1 MARDDEAIV
10 QAFRNYV
17 QAFQSLE
24 ARAPV
29 PYCQLPCLFI
39 SDQGVRVMANAGEL
53 QAFIAGLMES
63 LKARGFSRS
72 EVADMRV
79 NQMSENI
86 ALVSVR
92 RIRYKTDGSEL
103 ERLGETYTFRKIDND
118 WKVLAAMVQD
128 PDVILEPD
136 RTRRAP
142 DASRA

>member
-1 MARDDEAIV
+1 MARDEEAIV
-10 QAFRNYV
+10 QTFRKYV
-17 QAFQSLE
+17 QTFQSLE
-24 ARAPV
+24 APALV

-39 SDQGVRVMANAGEL
+39 SNQGVRVMANAGEL
-53 QAFIAGLMES
+53 QVFIAGLMTS

-103 ERLGETYTFRKIDND
+103 ERLGETYTFRKIDSD
-118 WKVLAAMVQD
+118 WKVLAALVHD
-128 PDVILEPD
+128 PDVIL
-136 RTRRAP
+136 RT
-142 DASRA
+142 D

>member
-1 MARDDEAIV
+1 
-10 QAFRNYV
+10 
-17 QAFQSLE
+17 
-24 ARAPV
+24 
-29 PYCQLPCLFI
+29 
-39 SDQGVRVMANAGEL
+39 VRVRANTGEL
-53 QAFIAGLMES
+53 QAFIGLMES

-118 WKVLAAMVQD
+118 WKVLAAMVHD
-128 PDVILEPD
+128 PEVIL
-136 RTRRAP
+136 RT
-142 DASRA
+142 D

>member
-53 QAFIAGLMES
+53 QAFIAGLMDS

-118 WKVLAAMVQD
+118 WKVLAAMVHD
-128 PDVILEPD
+128 PDVILATD